1 MPVFFWPLLAGG
13 VGYVG
18 GLFTQQTLSRALKVL
33 VWGWVALF
41 LIKQSGVLK

>member
-18 GLFTQQTLSRALKVL
+18 GLFSKNTLSGAVRLLIL
-33 VWGWVALF
+33 VMVALYLF
-41 LIKQSGVLK
+41 EQWGKR